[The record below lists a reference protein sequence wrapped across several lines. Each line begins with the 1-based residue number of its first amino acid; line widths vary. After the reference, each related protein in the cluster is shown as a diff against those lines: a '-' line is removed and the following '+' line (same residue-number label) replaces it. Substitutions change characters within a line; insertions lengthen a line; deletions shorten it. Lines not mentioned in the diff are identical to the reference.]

1 MTVAMA
7 RRPNLEKERML
18 NDEDL
23 TQLRENLAHLSESA
37 VKDFYNHAHRDCA
50 IIGPHFPTAIS
61 IQQLVTAWK
70 QLRKW
75 RKQ

>member
-1 MTVAMA
+1 MA
-7 RRPNLEKERML
+7 RRPSWEKEGML
-18 NDEDL
+18 SDEEL
-23 TQLRENLAHLSESA
+23 RQLRDNLAHLNESA

-50 IIGPHFPTAIS
+50 IIGQHFPTAIS
-61 IQQLVTAWK
+61 IQQLVAAWK

>member
-1 MTVAMA
+1 MSVVMA
-7 RRPNLEKERML
+7 RRPSLENERML
-18 NDEDL
+18 NDVEL
-23 TQLRENLAHLSESA
+23 SQLSDNLAHLSESA

-50 IIGPHFPTAIS
+50 IIGQHFPTATS

-75 RKQ
+75 RK